1 MKKFNNY
8 STQYKIISHS
18 LATTNAPT
26 LATANAQN
34 FTRDSFH
41 NPTEQLHNQNQN
53 HGKTTT
59 NLRKLSRNL
68 SHKKTLSKDRQEF
81 INNISAS
88 GFKQFNL

>member
-1 MKKFNNY
+1 MKKIINY

-18 LATTNAPT
+18 F
-26 LATANAQN
+26 ATANAQN
-34 FTRDSFH
+34 FTHSS
-41 NPTEQLHNQNQN
+41 TEQLHNHNQN
-53 HGKTTT
+53 HGKNTT
-59 NLRKLSRNL
+59 NLRKLSRKL

>member
-1 MKKFNNY
+1 MKKINNY

-18 LATTNAPT
+18 F
-26 LATANAQN
+26 ATANAQN
-34 FTRDSFH
+34 FTHSS
-41 NPTEQLHNQNQN
+41 TEQLHNQN
-53 HGKTTT
+53 HGKNTT
-59 NLRKLSRNL
+59 NLRKL

>member
-1 MKKFNNY
+1 MKKINNY

-18 LATTNAPT
+18 FALAP
-26 LATANAQN
+26 ATANAQN
-34 FTRDSFH
+34 FTHSS
-41 NPTEQLHNQNQN
+41 TEQLHNHNQN
-53 HGKTTT
+53 HGKNTT
-59 NLRKLSRNL
+59 NLRKLSRTL

>member
-1 MKKFNNY
+1 MKQINNY

-18 LATTNAPT
+18 FATAP
-26 LATANAQN
+26 ATANAQN
-34 FTRDSFH
+34 FTHSS
-41 NPTEQLHNQNQN
+41 TEQLHNQN
-53 HGKTTT
+53 HGKNTT
-59 NLRKLSRNL
+59 NLRKL

>member
-1 MKKFNNY
+1 MKKINNY

-18 LATTNAPT
+18 F
-26 LATANAQN
+26 ATANAQT
-34 FTRDSFH
+34 FTHSS
-41 NPTEQLHNQNQN
+41 TEQLHNQN
-53 HGKTTT
+53 HGKNTT
-59 NLRKLSRNL
+59 NLRKL